1 MRALKEGGVGVM
13 IFIFLSE
20 KLLYFFLGLC
30 DYWHYSDKFPKMF
43 LQFVGY
49 APQPQISVI
58 NVVSNLI

>member
-13 IFIFLSE
+13 IFIFSSE

-43 LQFVGY
+43 CSSWGMPLNRKFLSSMWS
-49 APQPQISVI
+49 AT
-58 NVVSNLI
+58 